1 MTTATA
7 GTQSMGTEWH
17 EVERMAAFHKAGV
30 VPLKAVAATFQL
42 HAEAGGRDLTAEALA
57 ELAGATKNGA
67 YAAIKSIR
75 AFAAAQPI
83 GESPI
88 QRVAYIKQSPIQR
101 IHESANQRIDDPPP
115 PDVSPPTPPP
125 SFPPPPGVCV
135 STPASAHAHEAE
147 PEPFIAD
154 DPTPL
159 ADDEWVEV
167 ERQVTR
173 LANST
178 HAGEQAEAA
187 GRAGMWPKSWLIE
200 AATETGAKRIGA
212 MGAWKY
218 MRKILLRWEAAGAS
232 DMDAER
238 AEARAIAA
246 TAPPSIPIRASPAPA
261 FMSAAEK
268 RDAKTRADVE
278 ALRARFGGGSQP

>member
-1 MTTATA
+1 MPAAIA
-7 GTQSMGTEWH
+7 GTPMTWD
-17 EVERMAAFHKAGV
+17 EVERTADAFKMGV
-30 VPLKAVAATFQL
+30 LPMKAVAWQL
-42 HAEAGGRDLTAEALA
+42 HLYHENEGGKAEARELSKLCESTENSAHRALQ
-57 ELAGATKNGA
+57 
-67 YAAIKSIR
+67 SIR
-75 AFAAAQPI
+75 IYANTKQQSNIFPNRKDATLSKVTPCHLD
-83 GESPI
+83 ESSS
-88 QRVAYIKQSPIQR
+88 R
-101 IHESANQRIDDPPP
+101 HLDTPPP

-135 STPASAHAHEAE
+135 SAPASAHAHEAE

-159 ADDEWVEV
+159 PDDEWVEV

-246 TAPPSIPIRASPAPA
+246 TAPPSIPIRASPAA
-261 FMSAAEK
+261 NARELERLARIAEWE
-268 RDAKTRADVE
+268 ADE
-278 ALRARFGGGSQP
+278 SSTASRGA